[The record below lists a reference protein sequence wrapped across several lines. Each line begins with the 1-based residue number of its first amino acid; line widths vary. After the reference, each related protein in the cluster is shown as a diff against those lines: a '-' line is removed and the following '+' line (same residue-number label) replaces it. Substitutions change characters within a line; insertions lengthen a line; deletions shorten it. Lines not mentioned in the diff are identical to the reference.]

1 MTRKLYY
8 EDCQLTEFIARV
20 TGCEEGK
27 GGFRVTLDATAFYPE
42 GGGQPWDLGTLGEAN
57 VLEVREEGEE
67 VIHLCDRSLRVGE
80 TVTGVIDW
88 NRRFDLMQQH
98 TGEHILSGVIHA
110 KYGYHNVG
118 FHMGADV
125 ITIDFDGLIPAED
138 LKELE
143 DTVNEAL
150 WKNLPVRCWYPSPEE
165 LPNVGY
171 RTKKAL
177 PWPVRIVEVP
187 GYDKC
192 ACCGVHTATT
202 GQVGLVK
209 IFSSMKFH
217 GGSRLE
223 MACGKRAM
231 DLLTAVFDQNRLVS
245 QAFSAQILQTGAAAA
260 KMNELLEQEKFRAG
274 RLERQLFESIAKSY
288 VNYGD
293 VLHFQDDLSGVGVR
307 DLADKLADTCGGM
320 AAVFSGTDD
329 KGYNFC
335 LAARQGDL
343 RQLGK
348 ELITALNGR
357 GGGKPGFIQGS
368 VKATKAQI
376 EGFFGK

>member
-1 MTRKLYY
+1 M
-8 EDCQLTEFIARV
+8 
-20 TGCEEGK
+20 K
-27 GGFRVTLDATAFYPE
+27 GA
-42 GGGQPWDLGTLGEAN
+42 
-57 VLEVREEGEE
+57 
-67 VIHLCDRSLRVGE
+67 
-80 TVTGVIDW
+80 IDW
-88 NRRFDLMQQH
+88 DRRFDLMQQH

-118 FHMGADV
+118 FHMGADEV
-125 ITIDFDGLIPAED
+125 TIDFDGIVPAED
-138 LKELE
+138 LKGLE

-150 WKNLPVRCWYPSPEE
+150 WKNLPVKCWYPSPEE
-165 LPNVGY
+165 LPQVGY

-187 GYDKC
+187 GYDRC
-192 ACCGVHTATT
+192 ACCGVHTAAT
-202 GQVGLVK
+202 GEVGLVK
-209 IFSSMKFH
+209 IFSSVKFH

-223 MACGKRAM
+223 MACGKRAVEA
-231 DLLTAVFDQNRLVS
+231 LTAVFDQNRLVS
-245 QAFSAQILQTGAAAA
+245 QAFSAQIFQTGAAAA
-260 KMNELLEQEKFRAG
+260 KMNELLEQEKFRSG

-307 DLADKLADTCGGM
+307 DLADKIADRCGGM
-320 AAVFSGTDD
+320 AAVFSGNDES
-329 KGYNFC
+329 GYSFC
-335 LAARQGDL
+335 LVTRQGDL

-348 ELITALNGR
+348 DMTAALCGR

-376 EGFFGK
+376 EVFFGK